1 MTNCCN
7 CKTDCT
13 ALAVVSGVTIGIIGA
28 ILRYTAIVNVTSAF
42 LWVLFGIA
50 VVVLAS
56 APLTSALA
64 GRGIRNGCVC
74 SPLGGILAGTLGSI
88 LTSVLLLGIT
98 FAATSAVGA
107 VIFGLLTGFFTLTLV
122 SIACLALCI
131 AKCGYT
137 EM

>member
-1 MTNCCN
+1 MTNCN
-7 CKTDCT
+7 CRPQCS
-13 ALAVVSGVTIGIIGA
+13 LIGVIVAIGIGIVGA
-28 ILRYTAIVNVTSAF
+28 ILRYTAIVNVTPAF

-50 VVVLAS
+50 IVVLAS
-56 APLTSALA
+56 TPITSALIRMG
-64 GRGIRNGCVC
+64 GRASCVC
-74 SPLGGILAGTLGSI
+74 SSLGGILAGTLGTV

-107 VIFGLLTGFFTLTLV
+107 VIFGLLAGFFTLTLA

-131 AKCGYT
+131 AKCGCT